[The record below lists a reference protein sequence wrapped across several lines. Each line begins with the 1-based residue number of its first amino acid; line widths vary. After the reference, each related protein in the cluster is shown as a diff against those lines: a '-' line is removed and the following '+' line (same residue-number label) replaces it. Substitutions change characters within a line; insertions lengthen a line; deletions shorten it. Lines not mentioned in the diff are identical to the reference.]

1 MREEARRRKSEPG
14 ALLCDLVVLAV
25 ALFFA
30 RKHIVAGVY
39 PLASAFVA
47 VLPSRVWVA
56 LLGAAL
62 GALTLGKSGMIHA
75 IMLVIVVFLR
85 VIISGNSSLE
95 NGEGLF
101 LWYIG

>member
-1 MREEARRRKSEPG
+1 MENKKISKKPSLFDGVGRAVREEARRRKSEPG

-47 VLPSRVWVA
+47 V
-56 LLGAAL
+56 
-62 GALTLGKSGMIHA
+62 
-75 IMLVIVVFLR
+75 
-85 VIISGNSSLE
+85 
-95 NGEGLF
+95 
-101 LWYIG
+101 